1 MSGARVFFVNRF
13 FHPDES
19 ATGQLLSDLAFG
31 LAAANLGGP
40 GPAVAELDVRIVCC
54 RHRYEAAGEP
64 LAAHERVRGV
74 SIHRV
79 WTTRFGRGTLV
90 GRALDYLTFYV
101 SCFVMLLRLTGRGD
115 ILVAK
120 TDPPLIGLV
129 VAIVARIKGGA
140 LVNWLQDV
148 FPEVA
153 TRLRAIALP
162 GWVDRALCACR
173 DASWRAARMNV
184 VIGLRMRDYLLA
196 RGIPAARIRV
206 VENWALTDAAA
217 PARPEASALRAQLGL
232 GSHFVV
238 GYSGNL
244 GRAHEYAIFGQAAL
258 ALTPMPVIQFLFIG
272 GGASMRA
279 LQELAAGAPNM
290 RFLGYRPREALA
302 DSLAAADVHLVSL
315 RPELEGLV
323 VPSKFYGILA
333 AGRPVV
339 FVGDPQGELARVIQ
353 GSGCGLVVPSGNAAA
368 LAEAILDLYRSVE
381 RRDAMG
387 SKARQVLSGRFEL
400 PRAVSCW
407 RALIAELSANG
418 ATAAPAGVHG

>member
-290 RFLGYRPREALA
+290 RFLGYQPREALA